1 MGVYVGF
8 GPGRGPP
15 PGPDWRNG
23 EHGHAR
29 HSIKGST
36 MATICIA
43 DDDITSRHT
52 LRAIVTGEGHEVV
65 EASDGA
71 EALRAVNESRVDLLL
86 TDIFMP
92 GIEGLEVIRIL
103 RESHPGLPVI
113 AFTTGST
120 FTAYETLN
128 WARSYGVSGALT
140 KPFSREDILGE
151 VRKILP
157 RA

>member
-1 MGVYVGF
+1 
-8 GPGRGPP
+8 
-15 PGPDWRNG
+15 
-23 EHGHAR
+23 
-29 HSIKGST
+29 

-43 DDDITSRHT
+43 DDDVTSRQT
-52 LRAIVTGEGHEVV
+52 LRAIMSGEGHHVV
-65 EASDGA
+65 EAADGA
-71 EALRAVNESRVDLLL
+71 EALRAVNEHGVDLLM

-113 AFTTGST
+113 AFTAGSA
-120 FTAYETLN
+120 FTAFETLG

-151 VRKILP
+151 VRRILP